1 MNNKMGLKQMIEQC
15 IDEDASYA
23 IPLPRRGNTKYC
35 GMSHFNNVNH
45 CVFAEK
51 YGAYDIGTGNQ
62 EILKMVYLCDFNKEV
77 LE

>member
-1 MNNKMGLKQMIEQC
+1 MSKTMDLKQMIEQC

-23 IPLPRRGNTKYC
+23 IPLPRRENTMYC
-35 GMSHFNNVNH
+35 GMSHFNNINY
-45 CVFAEK
+45 CPFAEK

-62 EILKMVYLCDFNKEV
+62 EILKMVYLCDFNKEI